1 MRHLKG
7 LSAVDTKLMQE
18 LFLILVVIL
27 LLLVNVKRK

>member
-7 LSAVDTKLMQE
+7 LSLVAIKVMQE
-18 LFLILVVIL
+18 LIIILVVIL

>member
-7 LSAVDTKLMQE
+7 YMPVATKSMQE
-18 LFLILVVIL
+18 LLIILVVIL